1 MREAI
6 WLSEKNAFKAS
17 KSRYSGMGV
26 SEFVSVVSFAGSLP
40 LFPEAS
46 FFWLFQKLGRT
57 SPASSRNSIRKME
70 RITFVLFIMAPLFF
84 VEDPVGICRSM
95 DFRHH
100 IKFTVNIVLCVT
112 VIGIIDQYLAVCRNT
127 SEYDEVSAAGEKS
140 CPLRGDDRTAFGEC
154 LK

>member
-1 MREAI
+1 
-6 WLSEKNAFKAS
+6 
-17 KSRYSGMGV
+17 
-26 SEFVSVVSFAGSLP
+26 
-40 LFPEAS
+40 
-46 FFWLFQKLGRT
+46 
-57 SPASSRNSIRKME
+57 
-70 RITFVLFIMAPLFF
+70 
-84 VEDPVGICRSM
+84 M

-154 LK
+154 LKYRIGIAGLCDAATAEMTGCSLKLTPVCSNSRLVI

>member
-1 MREAI
+1 
-6 WLSEKNAFKAS
+6 
-17 KSRYSGMGV
+17 
-26 SEFVSVVSFAGSLP
+26 
-40 LFPEAS
+40 
-46 FFWLFQKLGRT
+46 
-57 SPASSRNSIRKME
+57 
-70 RITFVLFIMAPLFF
+70 MAPLFF

-154 LK
+154 LKYRIGIAGLCDAATAEMTGCSL